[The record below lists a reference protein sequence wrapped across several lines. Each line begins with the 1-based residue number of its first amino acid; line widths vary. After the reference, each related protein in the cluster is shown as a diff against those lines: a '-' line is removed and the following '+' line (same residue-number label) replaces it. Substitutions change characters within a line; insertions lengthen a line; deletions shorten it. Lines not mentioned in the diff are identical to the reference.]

1 MLLLGSSLWALFCV
15 LFFAVFAISC
25 KFIVD
30 FYFLKCLFYQIIVFF
45 FFFVR
50 SFSLYYCVKALEMRT
65 ICTYVHQLPFLTFL
79 FVCLLVPFA
88 VFCKSLYGCM
98 CYFSRVLVK
107 VLLWVSMG
115 GPIILNLFTV
125 LYPSC
130 LRLLN
135 LLFIVHLYLNC
146 IGSIVVSIICVHER
160 PMSNIQLCIVDYF
173 SLCHLCVQTILQ
185 TFSL

>member
-1 MLLLGSSLWALFCV
+1 MLVLPDNCVLLLYGHFLFTIVSRHWKWEPFVHMFTSS
-15 LFFAVFAISC
+15 
-25 KFIVD
+25 
-30 FYFLKCLFYQIIVFF
+30 
-45 FFFVR
+45 
-50 SFSLYYCVKALEMRT
+50 
-65 ICTYVHQLPFLTFL
+65 HFLTFF

-88 VFCKSLYGCM
+88 LFCKSLYGCM

-146 IGSIVVSIICVHER
+146 IGFIIVSIICVHKR
-160 PMSNIQLCIVDYF
+160 PTSNIHLCIVDYF

-185 TFSL
+185 TFLL